1 MIVSV
6 RCFTCGKV
14 ICDKW
19 EAYARA
25 ERALGAEDGGVRT
38 SDAAKDVP
46 LRAPRG
52 QILDAIGIT
61 RMCCRRHFLST
72 IDLMDLI

>member
-25 ERALGAEDGGVRT
+25 ERALGTEEGAVRT
-38 SDAAKDVP
+38 STMAKDVP
-46 LRAPRG
+46 VCSPRG
-52 QILDAIGIT
+52 LILDAIGIT

-72 IDLMDLI
+72 VDLMDLL

>member
-25 ERALGAEDGGVRT
+25 ERALGEEERGVRT
-38 SDAAKDVP
+38 SDVAKDVS

-52 QILDAIGIT
+52 RILDAIGIT

-72 IDLMDLI
+72 VDLMNLL